1 MRRGGMSGSGV
12 ERCGLQATADRAV
25 TLPRR
30 SRGPGSVLLFIISN
44 IHKISPPLTH
54 AIGRQCMLS
63 SVACSS
69 AASVQTNSWPSP
81 ATCRRCLYVQVVVVT
96 ALKHFDGVWQQLVN
110 VFSKPDSK
118 HCRSVCSVN
127 NEQLAQCWFPGLAS
141 LNAEILIY
149 FSNKIHVNN
158 VIKQHSETAMVWNFQ
173 DADCSQRKKNVLCY
187 LL

>member
-54 AIGRQCMLS
+54 AIGRQYALQTLS

-96 ALKHFDGVWQQLVN
+96 ALKHFDGV
-110 VFSKPDSK
+110 
-118 HCRSVCSVN
+118 
-127 NEQLAQCWFPGLAS
+127 
-141 LNAEILIY
+141 
-149 FSNKIHVNN
+149 
-158 VIKQHSETAMVWNFQ
+158 
-173 DADCSQRKKNVLCY
+173 
-187 LL
+187 